1 VLSRLTLMTT
11 IDRYI
16 LKELIKVFT
25 LSVTALTAILF
36 LDKTLF
42 LTELIINKGVEF
54 TEVCLMMLYISPAF
68 LALTIPMSVMVAAV
82 VAFSQFS
89 ADSELVAMKASGFS
103 FLRLMRPIFVFS
115 VAAYIAT
122 NFIMFYALPWGNQSF
137 KQIIYDILQNRI
149 NFDIKE
155 NVFNKDFD
163 NLVILIE
170 NKENDHHLKK
180 IFIADSTQT
189 QTPKVILAED
199 GKIVSDPQT
208 LRIQL
213 NLTNGTIHELSQ
225 KGSHYQILNFD
236 RYDLT
241 LALPKSQDLQRK
253 AMKGNR
259 ELSFTE
265 LRNKINRLKA
275 EGSKTNYE
283 EVELSKKFSLPFTCL
298 LFGFIGAPLGVK
310 SSRSGKSGSFSI
322 SAVAILIYYV
332 GLISTQNLGSLGKI
346 NPLISVWIP
355 NLIALV
361 VAYYLVSKMHKEI
374 PFRFLN
380 HIEDFFFI
388 VFQKIKA
395 LYIANF
401 QPLPSRSNPAK
412 VVGKRQ
418 KKIDQ
423 TTRGI
428 LKGKIAKLDSDKILQ

>member
-1 VLSRLTLMTT
+1 VSRLSVMTT

-16 LKELIKVFT
+16 IKELLKIFT

-36 LDKTLF
+36 LDKILF

-54 TEVCLMMLYISPAF
+54 TEVSLMMLYISPAF

-89 ADSELVAMKASGFS
+89 ADSELIAMKASGFS
-103 FLRLMRPIFVFS
+103 FLRLMRPVLVFS
-115 VAAYIAT
+115 LAAYIAT

-155 NVFNKDFD
+155 DVFNKDFD
-163 NLVILIE
+163 NLVILIA
-170 NKENDHHLKK
+170 NKESDHHLKK
-180 IFIADSTQT
+180 IFIADSTQS
-189 QTPKVILAED
+189 QTPKVILAEE
-199 GKIVSDPQT
+199 GKIVSDPKT

-213 NLTNGTIHELSQ
+213 NLTNGTIHELSE
-225 KGSHYQILNFD
+225 KRRHYQILKFD

-259 ELSFTE
+259 ELSFVE
-265 LRNKINRLKA
+265 LRNKIKRLKK

-322 SAVAILIYYV
+322 SAVAILVYYV
-332 GLISTQNLGSLGKI
+332 GLIATQNLGSHGKI
-346 NPLISVWIP
+346 NPLVSVWIP
-355 NLIALV
+355 NFIAMV

-380 HIEDFFFI
+380 QIEDFI
-388 VFQKIKA
+388 VIYFQKIKSW
-395 LYIANF
+395 YIDRF
-401 QPLPSRSNPAK
+401 KSLPSNPNESR
-412 VVGKRQ
+412 VIGKKQ

-428 LKGKIAKLDSDKILQ
+428 LKGKMAKLGSSKTP

>member
-1 VLSRLTLMTT
+1 MTT

-16 LKELIKVFT
+16 LKELLKIFT
-25 LSVTALTAILF
+25 LSVLALTAILF
-36 LDKTLF
+36 LDKILF

-68 LALTIPMSVMVAAV
+68 LALTIPMSVMIAAV
-82 VAFSQFS
+82 VTFSQLS
-89 ADSELVAMKASGFS
+89 ADSELVAMKASGLS
-103 FLRLMRPIFVFS
+103 FFRLMRPVLAFS
-115 VAAYIAT
+115 LSAYIAT
-122 NFIMFYALPWGNQSF
+122 NFIMFFALPWGNQSF

-170 NKENDHHLKK
+170 DKESDHHLKK
-180 IFIADSTQT
+180 IFLADSTQT
-189 QTPKVILAED
+189 QTPKVIIAEE
-199 GKIVSDPQT
+199 GKIISDPQT

-213 NLTNGTIHELSQ
+213 NLMNGTIHELST
-225 KGSHYQILNFD
+225 KRRHYQILRFD

-241 LALPKSQDLQRK
+241 LALPRSQDLQQK

-259 ELSFTE
+259 ELSFAE
-265 LRNKINRLKA
+265 LRKKIKHLKNR
-275 EGSKTNYE
+275 GSKSNYE

-322 SAVAILIYYV
+322 SAVAILLYYV

-346 NPLISVWIP
+346 NPTISVWIP
-355 NLIALV
+355 NFVSLL

-380 HIEDFFFI
+380 QLEDFI
-388 VFQKIKA
+388 TICFQKIKSWC
-395 LYIANF
+395 ANRF
-401 QPLPSRSNPAK
+401 KSSLVSSNK
-412 VVGKRQ
+412 VRVVGKKQ
-418 KKIDQ
+418 KKIEK
-423 TTRGI
+423 TTRKI
-428 LKGKIAKLDSDKILQ
+428 LEDKIAKLGAKKK